1 MRLLKCAKNPGI
13 QILFKKSG
21 SWIRFFFVGLR
32 ITLIINYSATAPFC
46 IFITFFLVLDSF
58 LQMFQLS

>member
-32 ITLIINYSATAPFC
+32 ITLIINYSATAPLLLFAG
-46 IFITFFLVLDSF
+46 LGEL
-58 LQMFQLS
+58 